1 MERKGGN
8 QNFNRFLFL
17 DSESEDE
24 ETKNKQL
31 MTSKL
36 AKTLD
41 ELCTK
46 VRMSHLFSPRNRK
59 LSLFTNKKKDCIKLH
74 KLFHHTHFFFVT
86 FFK

>member
-1 MERKGGN
+1 MVWNEKVVIKISIV
-8 QNFNRFLFL
+8 FFFL

-59 LSLFTNKKKDCIKLH
+59 LSLFTNKKRTALNYINYFIIHISFL
-74 KLFHHTHFFFVT
+74 
-86 FFK
+86 

>member
-1 MERKGGN
+1 MKLIYVMVWNEKVVIK
-8 QNFNRFLFL
+8 FELFSSL

-46 VRMSHLFSPRNRK
+46 VSEFLIYIYFHCVLESKVYYLIIEMQ
-59 LSLFTNKKKDCIKLH
+59 LS
-74 KLFHHTHFFFVT
+74 V
-86 FFK
+86 